1 MEARSGEKSELNWP
15 LTQRKATFMHES
27 STTLSLNITTQLL
40 RRIINGTYPPGSKL
54 PTERLLTDEFGVT
67 RSVIREALKRV
78 EALGYLSIRQ
88 GSGIF
93 VEQTQNSEID
103 IIYLSLFLDDGR
115 LDKRFVRD
123 LVEFHFVQ
131 IIAVVRLGIRR
142 ITKTQLR
149 EMKRLA
155 RERAVE
161 VGDAD
166 ALVANFFSIAA
177 LIVSA
182 AHNKYYDLL
191 YSTLLRI
198 THLFGGMAVVFSQRT
213 AESQEFFEALIRC
226 YEKSDTEEAA
236 ALTETM
242 LQTMY
247 KDYLTTV
254 ESLTLQAR

>member
-1 MEARSGEKSELNWP
+1 MAR
-15 LTQRKATFMHES
+15 RKGASMAE
-27 STTLSLNITTQLL
+27 STTTISHDITTKLL

-54 PTERLLTDEFGVT
+54 PTERQLTEEFGVT
-67 RSVIREALKRV
+67 RSLIREALKRV

-93 VEQTQNSEID
+93 IEQTQNSEID
-103 IIYLSLFLDDGR
+103 IIYLSLFQDDGH

-131 IIAVVRLGIRR
+131 IVAVVRLGTQR

-155 RERAVE
+155 RERAE
-161 VGDAD
+161 KAGDQD

-177 LIVSA
+177 LMVSA

-198 THLFGGMAVVFSQRT
+198 THLFGGMAQVFSRRT
-213 AESQEFFEALIRC
+213 NESQEFFEALVRH
-226 YEKSDTEEAA
+226 YEQSDPEGAV
-236 ALTETM
+236 ALTEAM
-242 LQTMY
+242 LQATY
-247 KDYLTTV
+247 KEYLATV
-254 ESLTLQAR
+254 ERLTLETR